1 MVRLHLALCVL
12 PWVANL
18 APPTPR
24 HLLPSVTV
32 HSTKS
37 TGSNSA
43 KRRKTT
49 SRPKTGMTWTS
60 PPKASENMIQTG
72 QTCLNWGCCLLPY
85 ANPLRLQL
93 QGIHNGR
100 RPEKHKEETPTSMT
114 FRLEEARHSEPPP
127 GSLPKLQT
135 SSNSTVQLGAP

>member
-1 MVRLHLALCVL
+1 MAVWWMMMVRLHLALCVL

-85 ANPLRLQL
+85 ANPLRFFDIKTFPHQL
-93 QGIHNGR
+93 SSVPQRFVGAVMNQ
-100 RPEKHKEETPTSMT
+100 TPGPASGESWPSFKAVCANTGG
-114 FRLEEARHSEPPP
+114 P
-127 GSLPKLQT
+127 
-135 SSNSTVQLGAP
+135 